1 MKQKL
6 ADNATAK
13 PNPKSASANT
23 NQPTTQNKDDISA
36 TNLASE
42 LDQLKKILKRE
53 TDTVQRQRKTIEEW
67 EAHAKVRNF
76 SLFRYLQKICKIYK
90 SINKEKNFAN
100 YLKVMGIKSPYASS
114 RLAWIKKCYILNLFK
129 KLFLCE

>member
-76 SLFRYLQKICKIYK
+76 SSFP
-90 SINKEKNFAN
+90 
-100 YLKVMGIKSPYASS
+100 VT
-114 RLAWIKKCYILNLFK
+114 FK
-129 KLFLCE
+129 KFAKFMKVLIKRKILQII